1 MKKSP
6 DIRLDLDTSREV
18 AARDGNIQV
27 LVNGRT
33 EKIGSSYILSAS
45 LVDPGNGVALR
56 SFSEEASTPEG
67 VLLAARHVS
76 AAIRRALGEHDWTAT
91 PPKLERATTRSLRA
105 LQLYSQGIALG
116 NQRQWKAAAAL
127 FHEAVNEDPE
137 FASAHVYLA
146 HSHANLGKF
155 PPAQHHFEVAFRLA
169 DTTSERERHFIRGSY
184 YDFVGEED
192 KAIEAFRV
200 LVELYPDDFW
210 GVNNLALEY
219 FYFGR
224 LDEAL
229 PYFIRRAE
237 LPNDLG
243 TVYRA
248 WRELRRSGRDA
259 GKAEALFDQTQTLS
273 QQPDADPI
281 IWATITLDGVR
292 RQLCLGD
299 YSGAL
304 QELERVRSS
313 LPSHIG
319 PRRTA
324 LSERLGR
331 YFFDLGKLR
340 AAEEQFSTL
349 PEDWKHE
356 ALAYLAEEHGDMA
369 ALRFHLRRQLPIDEN
384 VWIVRQLALAGMT
397 AQAAPLLIG
406 QRAQLS
412 YEPRLIDLA
421 RSAIFLAEGKTVEAI
436 DLLTRLHQ
444 DATVSRD
451 EIVLLVA
458 IPLAE
463 ALEQRGDL
471 SSAANVLTRALQANP
486 LPENIRDLRKAK
498 FHLSRLYRKLD
509 REKEARAL
517 EAEVRQS
524 LAVAD
529 ADHPILRAMELD
541 LHIRASR

>member
-1 MKKSP
+1 
-6 DIRLDLDTSREV
+6 
-18 AARDGNIQV
+18 
-27 LVNGRT
+27 
-33 EKIGSSYILSAS
+33 
-45 LVDPGNGVALR
+45 
-56 SFSEEASTPEG
+56 
-67 VLLAARHVS
+67 
-76 AAIRRALGEHDWTAT
+76 
-91 PPKLERATTRSLRA
+91 
-105 LQLYSQGIALG
+105 
-116 NQRQWKAAAAL
+116 
-127 FHEAVNEDPE
+127 
-137 FASAHVYLA
+137 
-146 HSHANLGKF
+146 
-155 PPAQHHFEVAFRLA
+155 
-169 DTTSERERHFIRGSY
+169 
-184 YDFVGEED
+184 
-192 KAIEAFRV
+192 
-200 LVELYPDDFW
+200 
-210 GVNNLALEY
+210 
-219 FYFGR
+219 
-224 LDEAL
+224 
-229 PYFIRRAE
+229 
-237 LPNDLG
+237 
-243 TVYRA
+243 
-248 WRELRRSGRDA
+248 
-259 GKAEALFDQTQTLS
+259 
-273 QQPDADPI
+273 
-281 IWATITLDGVR
+281 
-292 RQLCLGD
+292 
-299 YSGAL
+299 
-304 QELERVRSS
+304 
-313 LPSHIG
+313 
-319 PRRTA
+319 
-324 LSERLGR
+324 LGR

-412 YEPRLIDLA
+412 YEPRFIDLA

-471 SSAANVLTRALQANP
+471 SSAANVLTQALQANP